1 MDYNF
6 SVSFWRKRAVKAA
19 LDRRDD
25 NRTWCGYRFRKFPGD
40 GIAMQELLCR
50 VRPQVLV
57 ELGTQYGGS
66 TLFFSSFAAQA
77 GIEAIVTADI
87 VELERPNIPIAT
99 FLTGDDTSE
108 EVFSRVKELVGDR
121 TCSVVIDSDHRA
133 EHVDKELELY
143 GPLVTPGQAL
153 IMEDTHVDVLDF
165 KKFREHGGPL
175 RSIQKYMP
183 KHPEFELTTDIEP
196 YITSNFFG
204 YWVKKAS

>member
-1 MDYNF
+1 MSYDF
-6 SVSFWRKRAVKAA
+6 SVGFWRKRAVKAA

-25 NRTWCGYRFRKFPGD
+25 NHTWCGYRFRKFPSD

-50 VRPQVLV
+50 CRPQVLV

-66 TLFFSSFAAQA
+66 TTFFSSFAALA
-77 GIEAIVTADI
+77 GIEAIVTVDI
-87 VELERPNIPIAT
+87 MALDRPPVPMAS
-99 FLTGDDTSE
+99 FLTGDDTSSE
-108 EVFSRVKELVGDR
+108 IFSQVKQLVGDR
-121 TCSVVIDSDHRA
+121 TCSVVIDSNHHA

-165 KKFREHGGPL
+165 KKFRQDGGPL
-175 RSIQKYMP
+175 RSLQKYMP
-183 KHPEFELTTDIEP
+183 KHPEFELTTDVEP

-204 YWVKKAS
+204 YWVKKKS

>member
-1 MDYNF
+1 MNYDF

-25 NRTWCGYRFRKFPGD
+25 KHTWGGFSFRKFPSD
-40 GIAMQELLCR
+40 GVAMQELLCR

-66 TLFFSSFAAQA
+66 TLFFSSVAPLA
-77 GIEAIVTADI
+77 GIEAIVTVDI
-87 VELERPNIPIAT
+87 DALEHPSIPMAT
-99 FLTGDDTSE
+99 FLTGDDSSSE
-108 EVFSRVKELVGDR
+108 IFSQVKALVGNR
-121 TCSVVIDSDHRA
+121 TCSVVIDSNHHA

-143 GPLVTPGQAL
+143 GPLVSPGQAL
-153 IMEDTHVDVLDF
+153 IMEDTHVDVLNF

-183 KHPEFELTTDIEP
+183 KHPEFVLTTDIEP

-204 YWVKKAS
+204 YWVKKA